1 MKDFIFFSRPR
12 LIIFL
17 LVLVCLFTLI
27 TPVVFAQ
34 NQEASFSFTS
44 RFPVSGKTVL
54 DGYIVATTETGFAVT
69 TQAYQQNQA
78 GVVTE
83 RPAIEVTTDGEDE
96 TTYPIATT
104 GTAVVWVSLSNGEIK
119 KGDAITSSPWEGV
132 GMKATS
138 SGPVLGVALSDV
150 VTPEGDAEIDQVI
163 TKVRIAL
170 NPTNSYKIAGATDEG
185 ANSDR
190 TINSTSN
197 IRYVIGAAVIIIT
210 IYISLN
216 FFGKLSRSGVEAIG
230 RNPLAFKKI
239 EFGII
244 INVVVGFLIAILGIA
259 VAIYLVN

>member
-1 MKDFIFFSRPR
+1 
-12 LIIFL
+12 
-17 LVLVCLFTLI
+17 
-27 TPVVFAQ
+27 
-34 NQEASFSFTS
+34 
-44 RFPVSGKTVL
+44 
-54 DGYIVATTETGFAVT
+54 
-69 TQAYQQNQA
+69 
-78 GVVTE
+78 
-83 RPAIEVTTDGEDE
+83 
-96 TTYPIATT
+96 
-104 GTAVVWVSLSNGEIK
+104 
-119 KGDAITSSPWEGV
+119 
-132 GMKATS
+132 MKATS